1 MKKGGFNSENRN
13 RGLVELLFTRC
24 CQYTLKRLD
33 SSILNVKRVRVIN
46 SGFLQGYSGIEKKD
60 PRLFC

>member
-1 MKKGGFNSENRN
+1 VKKGGFNSENRN
-13 RGLVELLFTRC
+13 RGLVEFTRC

-46 SGFLQGYSGIEKKD
+46 SGFLQRYSGIEKKD
-60 PRLFC
+60 PRFFC